1 LLRAGQA
8 SSVGP
13 DGGAV
18 GALPR
23 AEELVVYARTTT
35 IKADPATIDDG
46 IAHVRD
52 QVAPAIT
59 VLEGCAGI
67 SMLVDR
73 ASGRCIATSS
83 WDSEPALRD
92 SEERVRPLRDG
103 AERALGV
110 STGTVDIWEV
120 AVVHRDHAMPD
131 GACARVTW
139 MSGDPDSAE
148 RAADLFRMV
157 ILPRVQDNEGFCSA
171 SLLINRDTGRAVST
185 VIFESS
191 EQLEASR
198 TAATEIRDAATK
210 ELGATTDDMAEMEVA
225 FAHLHLPEMA

>member
-1 LLRAGQA
+1 MF
-8 SSVGP
+8 
-13 DGGAV
+13 
-18 GALPR
+18 
-23 AEELVVYARTTT
+23 ARTTT
-35 IKADPATIDDG
+35 IQADLAKIDDG
-46 IAHVRD
+46 IAFVRD
-52 QVAPAIT
+52 QVTPAIT
-59 VLEGCAGI
+59 AIEGCAGI

-83 WDSEPALRD
+83 WESEEALRA
-92 SEERVRPLRDG
+92 SEDMVRPLRDG
-103 AERALGV
+103 AEQAMGTD
-110 STGTVDIWEV
+110 TGTVDIWEV

-148 RAADLFRMV
+148 RATDLFRMV

-185 VIFESS
+185 VTYETS

-198 TAATEIRDAATK
+198 AAAMEIREAATK
-210 ELGATTDDMAEMEVA
+210 ELGATTDDVAEMQVA

>member
-1 LLRAGQA
+1 M
-8 SSVGP
+8 
-13 DGGAV
+13 
-18 GALPR
+18 
-23 AEELVVYARTTT
+23 YARTTT
-35 IKADPATIDDG
+35 IQADLAMIDDG
-46 IAHVRD
+46 IAYVRD
-52 QVAPAIT
+52 QVTPALT
-59 VLEGCAGI
+59 ALEGCAGI

-73 ASGRCIATSS
+73 DSGRCIATSS
-83 WDSEPALRD
+83 WESEAALQD

-103 AERALGV
+103 AEQALGA

-157 ILPRVQDNEGFCSA
+157 VLPRVQDNEGFCSA
-171 SLLINRDTGRAVST
+171 SLLINAETGRAVST
-185 VIFESS
+185 VTFESR

-198 TAATEIRDAATK
+198 TAAMEIREAATK
-210 ELGATTDDMAEMEVA
+210 ELGATADDMAEMEMA